1 VIIRVLT
8 PCNSVVKAVD
18 NMKKTY
24 KIVLAAVSVIAVA
37 GILFG
42 LYKYNLK
49 PKDLQKVKPDIVI
62 TAADLLKAFEN
73 DESGATAKFVNKVVE
88 VSGTI
93 QSVKPGEN
101 SAVTISLNTGNDIS
115 SVLCTLQG
123 KVEPENFNTGEQIT
137 IRGNCSG
144 FLMDVLLNNCS
155 VIQPE

>member
-1 VIIRVLT
+1 
-8 PCNSVVKAVD
+8 
-18 NMKKTY
+18 MKKSY
-24 KIVLAAVSVIAVA
+24 KLALAVFSVIAVA
-37 GILFG
+37 GVLYG

-49 PKDLQKVKPDIVI
+49 PKDLQKVKPDFVL
-62 TAADLLKAFEN
+62 TATDLLKAFES
-73 DESGATAKFVNKVVE
+73 DENGAAAKFVDKVVE

-101 SAVTISLNTGNDIS
+101 GALTISLNTGNDIS

-123 KVEPENFNTGEQIT
+123 NAEPVNFKTGEQIT

-155 VIQPE
+155 VIQK

>member
-1 VIIRVLT
+1 
-8 PCNSVVKAVD
+8 
-18 NMKKTY
+18 MKKSY
-24 KIVLAAVSVIAVA
+24 KLALAVFSVIAVA
-37 GILFG
+37 GVLYG

-49 PKDLQKVKPDIVI
+49 PKDLQKVKPDFVL
-62 TAADLLKAFEN
+62 TATDLLKAFES
-73 DESGATAKFVNKVVE
+73 DENGAAAKFVDKVVE

-101 SAVTISLNTGNDIS
+101 GALTISLNTGNDIS

-123 KVEPENFNTGEQIT
+123 NAEPANFKTGEQIT

-155 VIQPE
+155 VIQK

>member
-1 VIIRVLT
+1 
-8 PCNSVVKAVD
+8 
-18 NMKKTY
+18 MKKSY
-24 KIVLAAVSVIAVA
+24 KLALAVISVIAVA
-37 GILFG
+37 GVLFG

-49 PKDLQKVKPDIVI
+49 PKDLQKVKPDFVI
-62 TAADLLKAFEN
+62 TASDLLKAFES
-73 DESGATAKFVNKVVE
+73 DETAATAKFVNTVVE

-101 SAVTISLNTGNDIS
+101 GALTISLSTGNDIS

-123 KVEPENFNTGEQIT
+123 YVEPANLKTGEQIT

-155 VIQPE
+155 IIQN